1 MSVKGQ
7 RSHLNDPH
15 MKRDHELSG
24 DEIRNEAV
32 HHEEGDMNVSSVY
45 QFLLW
50 LFVGIA
56 IIYGIV
62 FGIMKWN
69 DARIEKI
76 NSAVT
81 HLQKSK
87 SEQLPPE
94 PRLQLAPG
102 HTTHPLVEGQNYR
115 DSVAVALNGYS
126 YINKATGDVRIPI
139 ERAKELLVQR
149 GFAVRAQNQQ
159 VPALMVP
166 NATSSGR
173 TMIARDQRVPG
184 GTFTVTG
191 GNMNVKGT
199 SAQ

>member
-15 MKRDHELSG
+15 MKRDHELDVAG
-24 DEIRNEAV
+24 IRNDEV
-32 HHEEGDMNVSSVY
+32 HHEEGDMNVRSVY
-45 QFLLW
+45 QFLGW
-50 LFVGIA
+50 LFGGIA
-56 IIYGIV
+56 VIYVIV

-69 DARIEKI
+69 EARIEKV
-76 NSAVT
+76 NQLVT

-102 HTTHPLVEGQNYR
+102 HATHPLVEGQNYR

-149 GFAVRAQNQQ
+149 GLPSRAQNPQA
-159 VPALMVP
+159 PALMVP

-173 TMIARDQRVPG
+173 TLIARDQRVPG

-191 GNMNVKGT
+191 GNMNVEGG

>member
-15 MKRDHELSG
+15 MKRDHELNV
-24 DEIRNEAV
+24 DEIRNDDV
-32 HHEEGDMNVSSVY
+32 HHEEGDTNVGSVY
-45 QFLLW
+45 QFLGW
-50 LFVGIA
+50 LFLGIA
-56 IIYGIV
+56 IIYVIV
-62 FGIMKWN
+62 FGIIKWN
-69 DARIEKI
+69 DARIEKA
-76 NSAVT
+76 NSVVT

-87 SEQLPPE
+87 TEQLPPE

-102 HTTHPLVEGQNYR
+102 HAIHPLVEGMNYR

-139 ERAKELLVQR
+139 DLAKELLVQR
-149 GFAVRAQNQQ
+149 GLPVRAQNQQ
-159 VPALMVP
+159 VPAVMVP
-166 NATSSGR
+166 SSTSSGR

-191 GNMNVKGT
+191 GNMNVESGT
-199 SAQ
+199 AQ

>member
-15 MKRDHELSG
+15 MKRDHEL
-24 DEIRNEAV
+24 DATAIRNEDV
-32 HHEEGDMNVSSVY
+32 HHEEGDANTGSVY
-45 QFLLW
+45 KFLGW
-50 LFVGIA
+50 LFLGIA
-56 IIYGIV
+56 VTYGIV
-62 FGIMKWN
+62 YGIMKWN
-69 DARIEKI
+69 EARIEKI
-76 NSAVT
+76 NSVVS

-87 SEQLPPE
+87 TEQLPPE

-102 HTTHPLVEGQNYR
+102 HTVHPLIEGLDYR
-115 DSVAVALNGYS
+115 DSVAAALTGYS

-159 VPALMVP
+159 TPALMVP
-166 NATSSGR
+166 SASSSGR
-173 TMIARDQRVPG
+173 TMVSRDQRVPG

-191 GNMNVKGT
+191 GNFNMQET